1 MSLLNRVILITILI
15 IPTYT
20 YAYSEYVIPG
30 GKTIG
35 IEVNSKGIKVIGFY
49 KVNNKYIARDA
60 GFRENDT
67 IIKVNNKEVSNIN
80 EMTKIIS
87 ESTNVNTFTV
97 LRNSKEKIIKF
108 SIPKSDNIIKTGLY
122 VKDKITGIGTL
133 SYIDPTTKIFA
144 SLGHEILESNTMTK
158 FEIKDGTIYKA
169 EVSSIIKSVVGSAG
183 EKNATSDRETIYG
196 IVSDNKETGIYG
208 QYTEDLSNLETIK
221 VAKKEEVTTGKAI
234 IKTVIKDNLVEEF
247 TINIIKLDHN
257 HKTKN
262 ILFEITDENLL
273 EKTGGIIQG
282 MSGSPIIQNNKL
294 IGAVNYVV
302 VNDPSKGYG
311 IFIETMLEEGE
322 N

>member
-1 MSLLNRVILITILI
+1 
-15 IPTYT
+15 
-20 YAYSEYVIPG
+20 
-30 GKTIG
+30 
-35 IEVNSKGIKVIGFY
+35 
-49 KVNNKYIARDA
+49 
-60 GFRENDT
+60 
-67 IIKVNNKEVSNIN
+67 
-80 EMTKIIS
+80 MTKIIS

-144 SLGHEILESNTMTK
+144 SLGHERLESNTMTK